1 VADGDIFLVGWV
13 VADELDD
20 EQWEAIEIWGIT
32 VGRGGEQN
40 W

>member
-1 VADGDIFLVGWV
+1 VADGDTFLVGWV
-13 VADELDD
+13 VADERDD
-20 EQWEAIEIWGIT
+20 EESEVIEICGIT

>member
-1 VADGDIFLVGWV
+1 VDGDTFLVGRV
-13 VADELDD
+13 VADERDD
-20 EQWEAIEIWGIT
+20 EEWEVTEIWGIT